1 MLSAESCRTSVRGGF
16 FAMKTSR
23 IAVIPGDGIGV
34 DVTREALKVLTVIRD
49 AGVPLEWTQFDYGA
63 EKYLAT
69 GVTLPDEEIE
79 NFRDN
84 YDAIFLGA
92 VGDPRVPDMKH
103 AADILLGLRFKL
115 DLYVNYRPIRLL
127 DERLCPLKGKTCEDI
142 DFVVFREN
150 TEEMYAGVG
159 GHLKKGTADEVAIQT
174 AVNTRKGVERII
186 RYAFEYAR
194 AHNRPKVTMS
204 NKSNAMRFEGDL
216 WDRVFAEVAAEYPD
230 IESNHWYIDALIM
243 QMVKRPEQFEVIVLC
258 NMFGDIA
265 TDLGAQIQGGMGL
278 AGSGNLHPGRTS
290 LFEPVH
296 GSAPKYAG
304 KDVASPLAAIST
316 AGIML
321 AELGYPEWEKRIED
335 AIKEALRTGQVTRDL
350 GGTLGTSATGDF
362 ICETL
367 VKSVTGP

>member
-1 MLSAESCRTSVRGGF
+1 MP
-16 FAMKTSR
+16 K

-34 DVTREALKVLTVIRD
+34 DVTNEVLKVLGLIRGF
-49 AGVPLEWTQFDYGA
+49 GVPLEWTEFDYGA
-63 EKYLAT
+63 DKYLET
-69 GVTLPDEEIE
+69 GITLPDEEVE

-84 YDAIFLGA
+84 YDAIYLGA

-115 DLYVNYRPIRLL
+115 DLFVNFRPVKLL
-127 DERLCPLKGKTCEDI
+127 SERLCPLKDKTCDDI
-142 DFVVFREN
+142 NFVVLREN

-159 GHLKKGTADEVAIQT
+159 GHLKKGTKDEVAVQT
-174 AVNTRKGVERII
+174 AVNTYKGVERII
-186 RYAFEYAR
+186 RYAFDYAKK
-194 AHNRPKVTMS
+194 HNRPSVTMS

-216 WDRVFAEVAAEYPD
+216 WDRVFEEVAADYPG
-230 IESNHWYIDALIM
+230 IETNHFYIDALVM
-243 QMVKRPEQFEVIVLC
+243 QMVKRPEQFDVVVLC

-278 AGSGNLHPGRTS
+278 AGSGNLNPGKTS

-304 KDVASPLAAIST
+304 KDHANPLAAIAT

-321 AELGYPEWEKRIED
+321 TELGYPEWEQNIEN
-335 AIKEALRTGQVTRDL
+335 AIKKALVDRNVTVDL
-350 GGTLGTSATGDF
+350 GGNLGTSGTGDA
-362 ICETL
+362 ICNYLEEM
-367 VKSVTGP
+367 VGKAVTA